1 MHDIAGGFTRPRI
14 FPMLLSHRILG
25 IPQDENSADRRQD
38 LRYCVSPR
46 FPLRTLL
53 VLAEPHDARARLAM
67 PDIEERNWSGRLIN
81 ISRLGARIHL
91 PPSFAAKIGERCTL
105 KLDLEGH
112 LLQLTGQI
120 AHITERRD
128 SMNVGLLMDPIEP
141 AARAAYDQFVEL
153 IALGATLKPT
163 KPAQPH
169 DDYYVVEQYE
179 GETGTRL
186 NVWRSCTGNSVAAF
200 EFRLRDYRVRGLAGR
215 RELEYLFA
223 TAGEGESSLP
233 SEQQSAEMHQLF
245 HWVVPNLPTIVPA
258 DVREFLLQYAA

>member
-1 MHDIAGGFTRPRI
+1 MHGIAGGFTHPRI
-14 FPMLLSHRILG
+14 SSMLLSQRILG
-25 IPQDENSADRRQD
+25 FPQDEIPADRRLD
-38 LRYCVSPR
+38 LRYCISPR
-46 FPLRTLL
+46 FPLRT
-53 VLAEPHDARARLAM
+53 VLILAG
-67 PDIEERNWSGRLIN
+67 PDDVSVSLPFHEGGGRDWAGRLIN
-81 ISRLGARIHL
+81 ISRLGARIQL
-91 PPSFAAKIGERCTL
+91 PPKFAAKIGERCTL

-153 IALGATLKPT
+153 IALGATLRPT
-163 KPAQPH
+163 KPAEPH
-169 DDYYVVEQYE
+169 DDYYLVEQYE

-186 NVWRSCTGNSVAAF
+186 NVWRSCTGHAVAAF

-223 TAGEGESSLP
+223 TAVDGESLMA